1 MKTPVRFIR
10 LVFVMIGLFAA
21 FTTLYAGAPGDFD
34 TSFSVDGFDAV
45 TTGDLSHYGEAIALQ
60 PDGKIVVGGTQQD
73 AFVVLRYN
81 PNGTLDTTFGSDG
94 TVVTFF
100 SDDSVDAVD
109 MALQPDGKIILIG
122 VEDESNLIMAR
133 YMPNGKLDETFAD
146 NGKFNASLL
155 PGGETQASSMVM
167 LPNGKFMVSGRLI
180 EEASDH
186 YDFFLARFKANGKID
201 KTFGDG
207 DGVVLTDFANDWDYA
222 ADIVRQSDGKFV
234 VVGNADLGAINP
246 LTVVRYNANGTLDT
260 TFGGGDGIFSLE
272 VNSAAYTVEILPGG
286 KLLVGGN
293 VGGDFLLVQ
302 LLENGDLD
310 PAFGG
315 GDGIATH
322 NFGATALMRDIA
334 RLPGGSIVAVGRT
347 FGAIE
352 RIALARFNS
361 QGDLDLS
368 FSGDGQILLDEG
380 GTYNSA
386 NAVTVQ
392 PDGKIVFTGYM
403 ELEDQLHI
411 YTARLHNE
419 TLRNASFEQNN
430 NGDTL
435 PDYWKGKQLSN
446 DTLLCGNAKNPAHS
460 GQCTFRLRGD
470 KDGKRER
477 LYQDFNVAGSEAR
490 KFRFS
495 AFIES
500 NGLPADSALL
510 SVEFWLGTTRINRVE
525 IPVTDRNSDGY
536 VEVSGTATAEGA
548 YDKVRV
554 GIELKATKGRML
566 VDDLSLTRVIEE
578 ALLLQLPEAPDSA
591 GLRLPN

>member
-1 MKTPVRFIR
+1 
-10 LVFVMIGLFAA
+10 MIGLFAV
-21 FTTLYAGAPGDFD
+21 FSTLQAGAPGDFD
-34 TSFSVDGFDAV
+34 TSFSGDGFDAV
-45 TTGDLSHYGEAIALQ
+45 TTGNLSHYGEAIALQ

-81 PNGTLDTTFGSDG
+81 PNGTLDTTFGGGDG

-109 MALQPDGKIILIG
+109 MVLQPDGKIILIG
-122 VEDESNLIMAR
+122 TEDESNLIMAR

-155 PGGETQASSMVM
+155 PGGDTQSSSIVM
-167 LPNGKFMVSGRLI
+167 LPNGKFMVSGRAI

-186 YDFFLARFKANGKID
+186 YDFFLARFKANGKPD

-222 ADIVRQSDGKFV
+222 ADIVRLSDGKFV
-234 VVGNADLGAINP
+234 VVGSAGLGEFNSSAV
-246 LTVVRYNANGTLDT
+246 VVRYNANGTLDT
-260 TFGGGDGIFSLE
+260 TFGDGDGIVFLDDDLFASK
-272 VNSAAYTVEILPGG
+272 VIILSGG
-286 KLLVGGN
+286 KLLLGGSTN
-293 VGGDFLLVQ
+293 GDFLLVQ
-302 LLENGDLD
+302 LLENGNPD

-315 GDGIATH
+315 GDGIAIH
-322 NFGATALMRDIA
+322 DLGVSASINDLA
-334 RLPGGSIVAVGRT
+334 RLPGGNIVAIGKAVST
-347 FGAIE
+347 LEQIAI
-352 RIALARFNS
+352 ARFNS

-368 FSGDGQILLDEG
+368 FSGDGQILLDG
-380 GTYNSA
+380 GGHYNSGT
-386 NAVTVQ
+386 AVAVQ

-403 ELEDQLHI
+403 ELGNQLHI

-419 TLRNASFEQNN
+419 TLRNASFEKNN

-477 LYQDFNVAGSEAR
+477 LFQDFNVAGSEAR

-510 SVEFWLGTTRINRVE
+510 SVEFWLGTTRINRTE
-525 IPVTDRNSDGY
+525 IPVTERNSDGY
-536 VEVSGTATAEGA
+536 VELSGTATAEGA

-566 VDDLSLTRVIEE
+566 VDSLSLTRVIEE
-578 ALLLQLPEAPDSA
+578 ALPLQLPEAPDSTE
-591 GLRLPN
+591 LRLAN